1 MLFTLGF
8 GRTRA
13 GRFLIGCMDVLVTLC
28 SRLSAAVLLIGG
40 IPVMGVLYLLHLATN
55 RDGGPFL
62 YKGVRLGK
70 DKRPLT
76 IYKIRTL
83 VVNAER
89 QLNGRLHSGDAAM
102 ETPMGGFL
110 RKTRLDELPQ
120 LFNVLRGEMA
130 FVGPR
135 PERPSVYE
143 SVCKDIPGYDR
154 RFSVKP
160 GLTGLSQFLTPHGT
174 SKRLRTRI
182 DAMLLRKMRNPCW
195 RVYLLAWTGL
205 SVILKVVREGARG
218 LKGLVFHQAPPPIM
232 LRAFEP
238 GHRRGHATLL
248 QALHVTRD
256 SISLVS
262 EGAMQQGQILYLQ
275 MFRRYRHR
283 MRSARCRCVVMG
295 MEDHHHH
302 AADKIPAYHVR
313 YEPISEH
320 HEYRLERYILQLTVA

>member
-8 GRTRA
+8 GRTWA
-13 GRFLIGCMDVLVTLC
+13 GRFLIGCMDVLVGTC
-28 SRLSAAVLLIGG
+28 SRLSAAVLLIAG

-70 DKRPLT
+70 DKQPLT

-83 VVNAER
+83 VVNAES
-89 QLNGRLHSGDAAM
+89 QLQGRLHTGEAAM

-154 RFSVKP
+154 RFMVKP
-160 GLTGLSQFLTPHGT
+160 GLTGLSQFLTPHGAP
-174 SKRLRTRI
+174 KRLRTKI
-182 DAMLLRKMRNPCW
+182 DAILLKKMRNPFW
-195 RVYLLAWTGL
+195 RVYLLLWTIMG
-205 SVILKVVREGARG
+205 VAVKVTRECVCVLRKRVFSDNPLPVLLGA
-218 LKGLVFHQAPPPIM
+218 FDQ
-232 LRAFEP
+232 
-238 GHRRGHATLL
+238 GHRREHVTLL
-248 QALHVTRD
+248 QLRQLNRSRMAIT
-256 SISLVS
+256 S
-262 EGAMQQGQILYLQ
+262 EGGMQHGQVLYLRLY
-275 MFRRYRHR
+275 RRYRR
-283 MRSARCRCVVMG
+283 KLRSASCRAVVIG
-295 MEDHHHH
+295 KGSNRGSDGT
-302 AADKIPAYHVR
+302 YTVQ
-313 YEPISEH
+313 YEPLSPR
-320 HEYRLERYILQLTVA
+320 HEYLLERYILRMTLA